1 MKYTF
6 KEIAFNSTEK
16 RIPVEEDRFTYIG
29 LEHLDSRKLSI
40 TRYGS
45 DVPLKGEKLVITL
58 MQKLYSLGRN
68 EDAKKAAY
76 DEKYRNKLYEEF
88 ELLEKNE

>member
-1 MKYTF
+1 MRQK
-6 KEIAFNSTEK
+6 KEERKKEK
-16 RIPVEEDRFTYIG
+16 
-29 LEHLDSRKLSI
+29 
-40 TRYGS
+40 
-45 DVPLKGEKLVITL
+45 KGEKLVITL

-68 EDAKKAAY
+68 EDAQKAAY